1 MKIGILTLTLDTNY
15 GGILQAYALQTVLER
30 MGHEVFVFNRHP
42 HKIKANWLIILKRFY
57 HKLFGGKIVVF
68 SEAKLNREAPIVNKK
83 IWNFRDNNIKEVF
96 IESFDDIKYLC
107 LDCIVVGSD
116 QIWRPK
122 YFKEQWNDDV
132 TNAFLSFTDGWNIK
146 RVAYAASFGADT
158 WEYSE
163 QETNEIQQSIK
174 LFDAI
179 AVREH
184 EGINLLKRYL
194 NVSANFTVDPTLL
207 LSVNDY
213 KEIVYSSSPPKSLGN
228 LLSYILDPTD
238 DKEALLNLVSAH
250 KNLKPF
256 SVNRDELM
264 LTKPIE
270 ERIKPG
276 IDAWLRGFMD
286 ADFIVTDSFHA
297 CVFSLIFN
305 KPFVVVGNKDRGMA
319 RFYSLL
325 TIFKQEFRLVNSV
338 QQYIERSDMIHCSP
352 NVENLIDEER
362 KKAIK
367 YLSNSLTDGA
377 RNKCYMPYL

>member
-30 MGHEVFVFNRHP
+30 MGHEVLVFNRRP
-42 HKIKANWLIILKRFY
+42 HKIKANWVIILKRFY
-57 HKLFGGKIVVF
+57 HKLLGEKIVVF
-68 SEAKLNREAPIVNKK
+68 SEAKLNREAPIVNKR
-83 IWNFRDNNIKEVF
+83 IWHFRDKNIKEIY
-96 IESFDDIKYLC
+96 IESFDDIQRLC

-132 TNAFLSFTDGWNIK
+132 TKAFLSFTDGWNIK
-146 RVAYAASFGADT
+146 RVAYAASFGAEA

-163 QETNEIQQSIK
+163 QETIEIQQSIK

-179 AVREH
+179 SVREY
-184 EGINLLKRYL
+184 EGVNLLKSHL
-194 NVSANFTVDPTLL
+194 NASAIFVVDPTLL

-213 KEIVYSSSPPKSLGN
+213 KEIVNSSSTPKSLGN
-228 LLSYILDPTD
+228 LLSYILDTTD
-238 DKEALLNLVSAH
+238 DKEELLNFISTQ
-250 KNLKPF
+250 KKLKPF

-264 LTKPIE
+264 LTMPIE

-286 ADFIVTDSFHA
+286 AEFVVTDSFHA

-325 TIFKQEFRLVNSV
+325 STFNQGFRLVNSM
-338 QQYIERSDMIHCSP
+338 QEYIERCDMIHCFP
-352 NVENLIDEER
+352 NVNNLIDEER
-362 KKAIK
+362 QKAIE
-367 YLSNSLTDGA
+367 YLNNSL
-377 RNKCYMPYL
+377 